1 MERRSVIVLLGRL
14 VNDEKN
20 KGLSDFIQKAMNT
33 PDMIQRGKIHGSDSE
48 IHSNLTREEIM
59 KVLNQNKK

>member
-1 MERRSVIVLLGRL
+1 M
-14 VNDEKN
+14 KKKTN
-20 KGLSDFIQKAMNT
+20 KGLSAFIKKAQNT
-33 PDMIQRGKIHGSDSE
+33 PDMIQRGKLIGTDSE